1 LKQNW
6 GNRRQQFW
14 WVNDIEYRYGPN
26 HRRQQVLHVVGC
38 EESWEEIAAGSTE
51 VVTKTSRHVWI
62 SSQPLSRRTVPE
74 RCNLGARH
82 RWGIENNFL
91 VEKHHGYHYQHC
103 FSTDW
108 KAMRGYHYL
117 MQLGHLINVLA
128 QHTAVLAKLV
138 RQLGVRGLLQLL
150 EQTVA
155 GPWLKLDRLAQVL
168 RLPYQLRLD

>member
-1 LKQNW
+1 MTPWDPLV
-6 GNRRQQFW
+6 R
-14 WVNDIEYRYGPN
+14 
-26 HRRQQVLHVVGC
+26 
-38 EESWEEIAAGSTE
+38 
-51 VVTKTSRHVWI
+51 KTSRHAWI
-62 SSQPLSRRTVPE
+62 SSEPLSRRHVPE

-128 QHTAVLAKLV
+128 QHTAVLAKMV
-138 RQLGVRGLLQLL
+138 HQLGVRGLLHNCWG
-150 EQTVA
+150 ETVA
-155 GPWLKLDRLAQVL
+155 GPWLKLDRLG
-168 RLPYQLRLD
+168 